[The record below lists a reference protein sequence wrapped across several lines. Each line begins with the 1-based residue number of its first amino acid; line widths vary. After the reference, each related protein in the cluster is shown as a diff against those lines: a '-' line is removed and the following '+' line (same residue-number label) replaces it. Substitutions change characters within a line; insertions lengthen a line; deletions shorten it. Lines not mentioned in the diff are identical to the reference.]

1 MNALRQGLSWWC
13 FADRGVEPEALLAGA
28 AKIGYEAVDLVDEKF
43 WPLVRDHG
51 LKLGAI
57 NGHHSLA
64 DGLNKKE
71 NATRIQDELRA
82 KLSKAAE
89 WKFPVLICFSGNRNG
104 LDDATGLAQCV
115 ETLAAVAPDAERAG
129 VVLAVEL
136 LNSKVD
142 HKDYQCDTTAWGV
155 RLCDQVGSPAVKLL
169 YDIYHMQI
177 MEGDLIRTIRDK
189 HSYFAHYHTAG
200 NPGRGQPDGGQ
211 EINYPAVYRAIADV
225 SPGALVCHEF
235 IPAGD
240 PLAALEKA
248 YADCLAATGNGR
260 TSAA

>member
-1 MNALRQGLSWWC
+1 MSALKQGFSWWC
-13 FADRGVEPEALLAGA
+13 FADRGVEPAALLTGA
-28 AKIGYEAVDLVDEKF
+28 AKTGYEAVDLVDEKF

-71 NATRIQDELRA
+71 NAARIQDELRA
-82 KLSKAAE
+82 KLEKAAE

-104 LDDATGLAQCV
+104 LDDATGLAQCA

-142 HKDYQCDTTAWGV
+142 HKDYQCDRTAWGV

-177 MEGDLIRTIRDK
+177 MEGDLIRTIRDN

-200 NPGRGQPDGGQ
+200 NPGRGQPDRSQ
-211 EINYPAVYRAIADV
+211 EINYSAVYRAIADV
-225 SPGALVCHEF
+225 SPEALVCHEF
-235 IPAGD
+235 IPKGD
-240 PLAALEKA
+240 PLDALAKA
-248 YADCLAATGNGR
+248 HSGCLAACEGDR
-260 TSAA
+260 TSAG